1 MRTACT
7 CSFRKAGCNPISKTL
22 KGLTI
27 GSLTLSPTFNSAV
40 TSYTTTTEN
49 LKDKVT
55 ATPTD
60 PEAEI
65 EIKLNGSVI
74 QNGADA
80 NWVAGSN
87 TLTIKVTGDVGP
99 GRSSTTY
106 TVTVTRDAIKN
117 TLSGLT
123 IGALTLTPTFASG
136 TTSYTVTTS
145 NNSNKVT
152 ATPTSEDA
160 EITILLGEEEIEN
173 ESSPTWEVGENTLT
187 ITVSGDAGDK
197 TYTVVV
203 TKESNP

>member
-1 MRTACT
+1 MGSRLAAL
-7 CSFRKAGCNPISKTL
+7 KAGKIPKTIPTTTDTL
-22 KGLTI
+22 K
-27 GSLTLSPTFNSAV
+27 A
-40 TSYTTTTEN
+40 
-49 LKDKVT
+49 K
-55 ATPTD
+55 
-60 PEAEI
+60 
-65 EIKLNGSVI
+65 
-74 QNGADA
+74 
-80 NWVAGSN
+80 
-87 TLTIKVTGDVGP
+87 
-99 GRSSTTY
+99 SSC
-106 TVTVTRDAIKN
+106 
-117 TLSGLT
+117 SGLT

-173 ESSPTWEVGENTLT
+173 ESSPSWETGENTLT